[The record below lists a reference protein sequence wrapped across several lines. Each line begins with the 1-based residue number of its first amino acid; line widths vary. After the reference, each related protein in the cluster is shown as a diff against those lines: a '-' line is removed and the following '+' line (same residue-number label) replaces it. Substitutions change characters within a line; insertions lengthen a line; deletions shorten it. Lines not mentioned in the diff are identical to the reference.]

1 MHAFLCASAL
11 VLRLQVVEQPDV
23 WLRMIGTSS
32 SPTDAS
38 RAWATLIRSRV
49 PQWDSEIPAISAPYA
64 PVAGPEVATIVIG
77 HGGGED
83 AFTHDATT
91 IAFDAVRL
99 QKEYGDA
106 TLPENEAR
114 IDRFFRH
121 EYTHLLQKA
130 WLAKHPYE
138 ANTPLRA
145 ALLGIWTEGLGNYHS
160 LSPRWRSPELVSKT
174 LAELEP
180 RFVAR
185 LAALACASPAHADA
199 LMADLSMG
207 RFDQKWGALPAALW
221 LDADSLR
228 AFVLA
233 GPDGVWELAERN
245 LSDESRAVLRE
256 TRKAEELCAKLRT
269 P

>member
-1 MHAFLCASAL
+1 MQALLCASAL
-11 VLRLQVVEQPDV
+11 VMRLQVVEQPDV
-23 WLRMIGTSS
+23 WQRMVGATSA
-32 SPTDAS
+32 PTDSS
-38 RAWATLIRSRV
+38 RAWASLIRSRV
-49 PQWDSEIPAISAPYA
+49 THWESEIPALSIYYA
-64 PVAGPEVATIVIG
+64 PVEGPEIATIVIG

-83 AFTHDATT
+83 AFTHDPKT

-99 QKEYGDA
+99 HKEYGDA
-106 TLPENEAR
+106 SLPENEAR

-130 WLAKHPYE
+130 WLAKHPYN
-138 ANTPLRA
+138 ANTPMRE

-160 LSPRWRSPELVSKT
+160 LSQRWRSPELVSKT

-185 LAALACASPAHADA
+185 LSALACADRASADA

-221 LDADSLR
+221 LDANGLR
-228 AFVLA
+228 TFVLA
-233 GPDGVWELAERN
+233 GPDGVWDLADKHVSET
-245 LSDESRAVLRE
+245 SRAVLRE
-256 TRKAEELCAKLRT
+256 ARKAEELCAKLRT

>member
-1 MHAFLCASAL
+1 MTGAA
-11 VLRLQVVEQPDV
+11 
-23 WLRMIGTSS
+23 S

-38 RAWATLIRSRV
+38 RAWASLIRSRV
-49 PQWDSEIPAISAPYA
+49 TQWESDIPALSANYA
-64 PVAGPEVATIVIG
+64 PIAGPEVATVVIG

-83 AFTHDATT
+83 AFTPDATT
-91 IAFDAVRL
+91 IGFDAARL
-99 QKEYGDA
+99 HAEYGDA
-106 TLPENEAR
+106 TLAENTAR

-130 WLAKHPYE
+130 WLAEHPYT
-138 ANTPLRA
+138 ADTPLRA
-145 ALLGIWTEGLGNYHS
+145 ALLGIWKEGLGNYYS

-185 LAALACASPAHADA
+185 LAALACASPASADA
-199 LMADLSMG
+199 LTKDLSMG

-221 LDADSLR
+221 LDADASRSPEALR
-228 AFVLA
+228 ELVLA
-233 GPDGVWELAERN
+233 GPDGVWSLAERHV
-245 LSDESRAVLRE
+245 SESSRAVLRE
-256 TRKAEELCAKLRT
+256 TRAAAELCGPRER